1 METKAHY
8 SIGRAVIPQRLIN
21 KTVTYNDIVGVV
33 SEYTGISH
41 AQMCVR
47 TRQRTIVNTR
57 YYCYYLIHKH
67 TKMTLQGMGGIFG
80 SYDHVTVMHGIQK
93 VSDLMD
99 VYPKVAKDI
108 DTINKQIII
117 KYLL

>member
-1 METKAHY
+1 METRHY
-8 SIGRAVIPQRLIN
+8 SIGRAVIPQRPIN
-21 KTVTYNDIVGVV
+21 KNITYNDIVGMV

-47 TRQRTIVNTR
+47 TRQRAIVNSR
-57 YYCYYLIHKH
+57 YYSFYLIHKH
-67 TKMTLQGMGGIFG
+67 TKMTLKGMGSIFG
-80 SYDHVTVMHGIQK
+80 SYDHTTVIHALKQIN
-93 VSDLMD
+93 DLID
-99 VYPKVAKDI
+99 VDPKVAKDI

>member
-1 METKAHY
+1 MAQRPMNKA
-8 SIGRAVIPQRLIN
+8 
-21 KTVTYNDIVGVV
+21 VTYNNIVSLV

-47 TRQRTIVNTR
+47 SRKREIVNSR
-57 YYCYYLIHKH
+57 YYCYYFMDKY
-67 TKMTLQGMGGIFG
+67 TKMTQTHIGSVFG
-80 SYDHVTVMHGIQK
+80 NYDHSTVIHGLK
-93 VSDLMD
+93 SVNDLID
-99 VYPKVAKDI
+99 VDPKVAKDI